1 VEKQGGTDM
10 RNLYQLY
17 AFVTVAGWERSL
29 SVRWP
34 DAPLVGNYRL
44 LVFTNEDLP
53 KLKTEYS
60 SATFKTLTAEQVI
73 NAMNANDVGPFICSL
88 EQAKQIINHV
98 APTQDSNNA

>member
-1 VEKQGGTDM
+1 M

-17 AFVTVAGWERSL
+17 AFVTVAGWDQSL

-34 DAPLVGNYRL
+34 DAPLVDNYRL

-60 SATFKTLTAEQVI
+60 SATFKTLTAEQTLSAMQS
-73 NAMNANDVGPFICSL
+73 NAVGPFICDL
-88 EQAKQIINHV
+88 KTAKAIINTLNPQEEQH
-98 APTQDSNNA
+98 AI